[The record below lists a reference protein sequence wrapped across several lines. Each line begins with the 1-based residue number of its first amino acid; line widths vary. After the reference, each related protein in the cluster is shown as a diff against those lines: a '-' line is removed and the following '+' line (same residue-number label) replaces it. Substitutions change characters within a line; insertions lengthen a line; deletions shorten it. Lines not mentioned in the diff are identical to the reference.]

1 MPSKNKIHNN
11 AARKNASHPDSQRNQ
26 GGISM
31 NIEPEVADQEAL
43 TRGKES
49 GNINSSLSSVATI
62 EDLRQLEP
70 ACSGQMVIV
79 KEYFAGTNTG
89 GGIFIYDEND
99 KETPDDYGVTI
110 VTPQGARW
118 KRDVDDIRNLTALD
132 FGAVDGGVID
142 AVGAVRYM
150 WNWSQKYNAN
160 IGIQFPA
167 GKFLISHFDISDKGV
182 SHFRLSGDFVTFG
195 YSPTTTLISD
205 KKNDEVMFNVNAR
218 HTEITSLLV
227 NGESCD
233 KTRNTKGFYKNSMQ
247 AGQFVRINNIMFNN
261 MGGKGIS
268 LLDTLDC
275 KIDQW
280 YASYCSESVIYATW
294 SNSTQGKWDHITAI
308 ELSNFNIQHN
318 TEKPAIDLQR
328 ATQSLIWNGW
338 IEHTEF
344 PGNLSNGGW
353 SFRGLSIED
362 CANPME
368 CHYARIINSQFNV
381 HGDHGLDFSE
391 TGDTWKELSLY
402 EQGDVHIENHGIE
415 IHGSLTYDYLSTHD
429 KMDNRTKD
437 EKWFYVGEIT
447 PSMKTVQTKIRIIG
461 SAAYN
466 SQKETQKG
474 YSFRTPE
481 GSADI
486 YVQKINDT
494 SYVGSWAGQ
503 GSVPLTRVLLQPGS
517 NDYSIRVYVKVAA
530 YTGYCT
536 AFIETNDY
544 NRFSH
549 GERFIFKKSYTE
561 VTDKNELIT
570 LNGTP
575 DNCFHQHWCG
585 NSSVGIGFNNDNALL
600 LQGAE
605 IDSRNVVDWSSSK
618 YIKVLIDGRVLALEL
633 KYTNLPNE
641 RS

>member
-1 MPSKNKIHNN
+1 MPSKKKGYHHISQKNSSDSVSQGNQEEGAIK
-11 AARKNASHPDSQRNQ
+11 ARRPGAGQR
-26 GGISM
+26 
-31 NIEPEVADQEAL
+31 VL
-43 TRGKES
+43 TRANNS
-49 GNINSSLSSVATI
+49 GPISPNVSPVGTI
-62 EDLRQLEP
+62 DDLRKLEP
-70 ACSGQMVIV
+70 ACSGQVVIV

-110 VTPQGARW
+110 VTQQGARW
-118 KRDVDDIRNLTALD
+118 KRDVDDIRNLTVLD

-150 WNWSQKYNAN
+150 WDWSQKYNAN

-182 SHFRLSGDFVTFG
+182 SHFRLAGDFVTFG

-205 KKNDEVMFNVNAR
+205 KKNDEVMFNVNAQ

-247 AGQFVRINNIMFNN
+247 AGQFVRINNIMFYN

-280 YASYCSESVIYATW
+280 YASHCSDSVIFATW
-294 SNSTQGKWDHITAI
+294 SNNPQGKWDHITAI
-308 ELSNFNIQHN
+308 ELSNFNIQFN

-338 IEHTEF
+338 IEHTQF

-381 HGDHGLDFSE
+381 QGDNGLDFSE
-391 TGDTWKELSLY
+391 TGDTWDALSLY

-429 KMDNRTKD
+429 KMDNRTKY
-437 EKWFYVGEIT
+437 EKWFYVGELA
-447 PSMKTVQTKIRIIG
+447 PSMNTVQTKIRIIG

-466 SQKETQKG
+466 SQHETQKG
-474 YSFRTPE
+474 YSSRTPE

-486 YVQKINDT
+486 YVQKISDT

-503 GSVPLTRVLLQPGS
+503 GSVPLRRVLLQPGK
-517 NDYSIRVYVKVAA
+517 NAYSINIYVKVAP

-549 GERFIFKKSYTE
+549 GKRFVFNKSYIE
-561 VTDKNELIT
+561 VTDKDELNN
-570 LNGTP
+570 LDGAP

-585 NSSVGIGFNNDNALL
+585 SSSVGIGFNNDNALL

-605 IDSRNVVDWSSSK
+605 VDSRNVVDWSSK
-618 YIKVLIDGRVLALEL
+618 YIKVLMDGRVLALEL

-641 RS
+641 NS